1 MVHPDLLNGYS
12 YGEAL
17 LDDLGSGEYT
27 KKYFSNERY
36 EIFCTRGLSHNIP
49 VIGGSDQ
56 KAGSEYRA
64 DAFEVRDGNTIL
76 ISFAKAYGVENLQK
90 LSRKLTFEE
99 RSGNADSR
107 RSCRVQSKNFCF

>member
-1 MVHPDLLNGYS
+1 M
-12 YGEAL
+12 

-76 ISFAKAYGVENLQK
+76 ISFA
-90 LSRKLTFEE
+90 
-99 RSGNADSR
+99 
-107 RSCRVQSKNFCF
+107 